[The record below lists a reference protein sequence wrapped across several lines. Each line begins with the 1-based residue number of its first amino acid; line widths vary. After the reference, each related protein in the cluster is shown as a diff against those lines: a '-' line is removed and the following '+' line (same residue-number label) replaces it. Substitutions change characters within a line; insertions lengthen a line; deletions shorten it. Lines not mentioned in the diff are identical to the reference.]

1 MADRSTPY
9 CYILLRNKSRHYPRG
24 KLLELNEDGSYREHS
39 HATRCTLIEPIRC
52 DNDGD
57 VAPLSEVECD
67 LLDGIGP
74 AADCYEVYNT
84 PGRLEWGRSLKV
96 GDNVLARLP
105 GLSEHGFTDGEQQH
119 QYTTAIIRWCGKIEE
134 KYWGMRYKFG
144 VEIMVS
150 SYVYIPSCIEI
161 V

>member
-1 MADRSTPY
+1 MANRSTPHS
-9 CYILLRNKSRHYPRG
+9 YILLRDISKNYPRG
-24 KLLELNEDGSYREHS
+24 TLLELNEDGSYRRHS
-39 HATRCTLIEPIRC
+39 HHIELFDPEPIRC

-67 LLDGIGP
+67 LLYGIDSH
-74 AADCYEVYNT
+74 ADRYEVYIT
-84 PGRLEWGRSLKV
+84 PGKLEWGRSLKA
-96 GDNVLARLP
+96 GDTVLARLP
-105 GLSEHGFTDGEQQH
+105 GLRRHGSSDGKQQH
-119 QYTTAIIRWCGKIEE
+119 QYTTAIIRWCGKIEDIL
-134 KYWGMRYKFG
+134 GNMHKFG